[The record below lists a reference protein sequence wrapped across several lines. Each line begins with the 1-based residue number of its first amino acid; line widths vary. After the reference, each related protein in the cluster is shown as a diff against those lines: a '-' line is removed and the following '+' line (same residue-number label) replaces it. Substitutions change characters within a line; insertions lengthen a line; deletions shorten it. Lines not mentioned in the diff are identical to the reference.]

1 MRTTPKPPP
10 KTKTASL
17 AGSRMV
23 HPKKATAA
31 AAKRG
36 DYGLISQRQLKEADK
51 MLGRIERRGEA
62 LLANADLLLKR
73 VS

>member
-1 MRTTPKPPP
+1 
-10 KTKTASL
+10 
-17 AGSRMV
+17 V

-62 LLANADLLLKR
+62 LLANADRLLKR

>member
-1 MRTTPKPPP
+1 MRTTRKPPP
-10 KTKTASL
+10 KKKTASL
-17 AGSRMV
+17 AGSRTV
-23 HPKKATAA
+23 HPKKAAAA